1 MEKIFFAYI
10 LIVSI
15 VTIVLTVYDKIAA
28 RKRNFRISE
37 ATLILCGVFG
47 GAVAELITMLIIRH
61 KTRHIK
67 FMLGLP
73 LIILAQAILLTVINF
88 IFGAMYA

>member
-1 MEKIFFAYI
+1 MEKIFIVYFFIISLITVI
-10 LIVSI
+10 L
-15 VTIVLTVYDKIAA
+15 TIYDKNAA
-28 RKRNFRISE
+28 RKRKFRISE

-47 GAVAELITMLIIRH
+47 GAIAELVTMLLIRH

-73 LIILAQAILLTVINF
+73 LIILAQGLVIAGV
-88 IFGAMYA
+88 ICLGVHYA

>member
-1 MEKIFFAYI
+1 MEKIFIVYFFIISLITVI
-10 LIVSI
+10 L
-15 VTIVLTVYDKIAA
+15 TIYDKNAA
-28 RKRNFRISE
+28 RKRKFRISE

-47 GAVAELITMLIIRH
+47 GAIAELVTMLLIRH

-73 LIILAQAILLTVINF
+73 LIILAQGLVIAGV
-88 IFGAMYA
+88 ICLGVLYA

>member
-1 MEKIFFAYI
+1 MEKLFLVYIFI
-10 LIVSI
+10 ISI
-15 VTIVLTVYDKIAA
+15 VTVVLTVYDKIAA
-28 RKRNFRISE
+28 KRRAFRISE

-47 GAVAELITMLIIRH
+47 AALAELVTMLIIRH

-73 LIILAQAILLTVINF
+73 LIITAQIILLIAVKYLSGVF
-88 IFGAMYA
+88 YA

>member
-1 MEKIFFAYI
+1 MEKIFIVYFFIISLITVI
-10 LIVSI
+10 L
-15 VTIVLTVYDKIAA
+15 TIYDKNAA
-28 RKRNFRISE
+28 RKRKFRISE

-47 GAVAELITMLIIRH
+47 GAIAELVTMLLIRH

-73 LIILAQAILLTVINF
+73 LIILAQGLVIAGV
-88 IFGAMYA
+88 IFLGVLYA